1 MESRPDS
8 EKLSVGIYI
17 LTLGCKVNQCDADEM
32 AQSLAAHGYRIVGRD
47 DHADVYL
54 VNTCA
59 VTATAES
66 KARKLIRKLAR
77 AHPAASVIVTG
88 CWPQRDPRAVAAL
101 PEVDAV
107 VPNTR
112 KPEIVEIVA
121 NFRSPPSA
129 EAVPPSRHRTRAFL
143 KIQDGCDHRCT
154 YCAVP
159 DARGRPVSKPRDLVL
174 GEMADLARSGA
185 QEVVLCGIRLGAYG
199 RDLGGAGLADLLR
212 HLREIDI
219 PRLRLSSLEP
229 MDVDQALLDE
239 IADHPRLCHHLHL
252 PLQSGDDDTLAAMG
266 RGYETAEYRDLVT
279 GIRAVWPD
287 AALST
292 DVIAGFPGETEVQF
306 ARTAALLRELA
317 FSRTHVFPF
326 SSRPGTLAAQTRD
339 QVPPDIKRDRTHRL
353 LAVAAEL
360 AQQAAQSWVGRKV
373 SVLFEEHDDE
383 GRLTGLTQHYVRIHS
398 EGPAEH
404 IGRIA
409 EVVPERAENG
419 ELFGKL

>member
-1 MESRPDS
+1 MTSAR
-8 EKLSVGIYI
+8 VHI

-32 AQSLAAHGYRIVGRD
+32 AQSLAASGYQIVGRD
-47 DHADVYL
+47 DHADIYL

-66 KARKLIRKLAR
+66 KARKLIRRLAR
-77 AHPAASVIVTG
+77 AHPAAAVVVTG
-88 CWPQRDPRAVAAL
+88 CWAQRDPQAVAAL

-112 KPEIVEIVA
+112 KPEIVDIIA
-121 NFRSPPSA
+121 NFRPRPTA
-129 EAVPPSRHRTRAFL
+129 EAMPTTTEAVLPSRHRTRAFL

-159 DARGRPVSKPRDLVL
+159 DARGRRVSKPLALVL
-174 GEMADLARSGA
+174 GDIADLERAGA

-199 RDLGGAGLADLLR
+199 RDLGREGLPDLLH
-212 HLREIDI
+212 HLRETAI

-229 MDVDQALLDE
+229 MDVDQAFVDE

-252 PLQSGDDDTLAAMG
+252 PVEAGDDDILATMG
-266 RGYETAEYRDLVT
+266 RGYETPDYRDLVSR
-279 GIRAVWPD
+279 IRAAWPD
-287 AALST
+287 VALST
-292 DVIAGFPGETEVQF
+292 DAMVAFPGETEAQF
-306 ARTAALLRELA
+306 SRTAALLRELA
-317 FSRTHVFPF
+317 FSRVHVFPF
-326 SSRPGTLAAQTRD
+326 SIRPGTLAAQARD

-360 AQQAAQSWVGRKV
+360 AQQAAQSWVGRQV
-373 SVLFEEHDDE
+373 SVLVEEQDGQ
-383 GRLTGLTQHYVRIHS
+383 GRLTRLTEHYVRVRG

-404 IGRIA
+404 IGRIV
-409 EVVPERAENG
+409 EVVPDRAEKG